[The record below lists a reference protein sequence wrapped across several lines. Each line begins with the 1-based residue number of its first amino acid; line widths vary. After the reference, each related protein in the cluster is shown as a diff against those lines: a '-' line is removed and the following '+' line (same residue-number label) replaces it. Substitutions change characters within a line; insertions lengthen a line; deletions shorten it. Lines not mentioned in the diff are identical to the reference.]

1 MSFVSTLFLWGLVSL
16 SIPVVIALWNR
27 RQNLVERFGGFY
39 LLKKTLET
47 QTRRIRLLELLKLI
61 NRLVLLAALVFVLAD
76 PFKNEKVNGEAA
88 EGFVIM
94 VDAGRAMISKSV
106 DGDLLANLQK
116 ERLLEVLSDMPQQ
129 SRGMVMWVTN
139 QCDVEEWR
147 GGEITARSRDWIERL
162 SAKSP
167 IILNR
172 PTTVDGVRQCLKK
185 VDEVFGGKTPFRLF
199 LSPMPRSL
207 DQAILQKL
215 NLSLERI
222 EGAQA
227 LASDPI
233 EVEQEMKAEI
243 LSVILKKGPVRQAH
257 LILPDG
263 IEALGPLES
272 SMELISRP
280 LAWFWLEGER
290 KQDPWIDQDIVP
302 LRQKIQQEVTVWAA
316 KETPGFL
323 SLLAA
328 LRNHPDLRVVRQVG
342 GSPQGSALI
351 VYGPTVQVP
360 ASPKKIWFFLDSE
373 GITPFEIRD
382 KKTLN
387 TSQLSADVLRSFQ
400 MSTGDGRIT
409 VKRYLILDPSRFE
422 TISTFED
429 GAPALIR
436 DRESLNT
443 HFISPF
449 DLEDLTTDLTLE
461 PTFIPFLYD
470 HLQKWLGDGSEAA
483 SDQEKSELVWSLPS
497 SVEPSSLAI
506 ERRDW
511 PGVYRA
517 GASYFSVAP
526 VAYPDGFFEPTVK
539 AVTAGVKDEPVSFRP
554 LLYRVLIISA
564 LLELLLCLLTV
575 PALMRRLTLIFFV
588 CLGALSFSLEAKIR
602 SICVGVTDQMDGER
616 RKSLSQLASD
626 AAGMTNLDLSEPQTL
641 TLDRMWECSIVVF
654 SSSTKWGPFS
664 DADRAKIRDY
674 LERGGFFIFDDPLAM
689 ADTLFARSVKEE
701 LSKIF
706 PGRQL
711 EAVSKDDVLFRTF
724 YLLNEV
730 SGRKL
735 ASPYLE
741 GIKFDRRWLAV
752 FSAND
757 LLGAY
762 LRNDRGEFVL
772 SVSPYGVSQ
781 RVLAQRLMLNL
792 LMYGSTTDYKDDA
805 IHLPHILKRR
815 VR

>member
-1 MSFVSTLFLWGLVSL
+1 MSFVASIFLWSLAAL
-16 SIPVVIALWNR
+16 SIPVLIALWNR
-27 RQNLVERFGGFY
+27 RQKLVERFGGFY

-61 NRLVLLAALVFVLAD
+61 NRLVLLTTLVLILAD
-76 PFKNEKVNGEAA
+76 PFRNEKVIGEAA

-94 VDAGRAMISKSV
+94 LDAGRAMIAKDSE
-106 DGDLLANLQK
+106 GELLAKRQK
-116 ERLLEVLSDMPQQ
+116 ARVLDILSDMPQQ
-129 SRGMVMWVTN
+129 ARGMILWVSN
-139 QCDVEEWR
+139 QCDVEEWG
-147 GGEITARSRDWIERL
+147 GGEITARSKDWTDRL
-162 SAKSP
+162 SSKPP
-167 IILNR
+167 IVLNR

-207 DQAILQKL
+207 DQTVLQKF
-215 NLSLERI
+215 NLSLERV
-222 EGAQA
+222 EGAQV
-227 LASDPI
+227 LISDSV
-233 EVEQEMKAEI
+233 ELEQEMKGDI
-243 LSVILKKGPVRQAH
+243 LSVVLKKGPARQAH
-257 LILPDG
+257 LILPDAV
-263 IEALGPLES
+263 ETLGPLET

-280 LAWFWLEGER
+280 LGWLWLEGDR
-290 KQDPWIDQDIVP
+290 QRDAWIDQTIVP

-328 LRNHPDLRVVRQVG
+328 LRNNPDLRVVRQVG
-342 GSPQGSALI
+342 GIPQGSAMVI
-351 VYGPTVQVP
+351 YGPTVQIP
-360 ASPKKIWFFLDSE
+360 SSAKKIWFFLDSE
-373 GITPFEIRD
+373 GMTPFEIRD

-387 TSQLSADVLRSFQ
+387 TSQMSADVLRSFQ
-400 MSTGDGRIT
+400 MSTSAGRIT

-422 TISTFED
+422 TISSFED

-436 DRESLNT
+436 DRESLST

-461 PTFIPFLYD
+461 PTFIPFLYE
-470 HLQKWLGDGSEAA
+470 HLQKWLGEGSEV
-483 SDQEKSELVWSLPS
+483 SSEQEKSELIWSPPS
-497 SVEPSSLAI
+497 PLEPSSLAI
-506 ERRDW
+506 DRRDW

-517 GASYFSVAP
+517 GTSYFSVAP
-526 VAYPDGFFEPTVK
+526 VEYPDGFFEPNIKVV
-539 AVTAGVKDEPVSFRP
+539 AAGVKDEAVSYRP
-554 LLYRVLIISA
+554 WLYRVLMMST

-575 PALMRRLTLIFFV
+575 PALLRRLMFALVFV
-588 CLGALSFSLEAKIR
+588 LGGLTVSLEAKVR
-602 SICVGVTDQMDGER
+602 SICVGVTDQIDAER
-616 RKSLSQLASD
+616 KKSLAQLASD
-626 AAGMTNLDLSEPQTL
+626 AAGMTNLDLSAPQTL
-641 TLDRMWECSIVVF
+641 SLDRMWECGIVVF
-654 SSSTKWGPFS
+654 SSASKWGPFPDS
-664 DADRAKIRDY
+664 DRGRIRDY

-689 ADTLFARSVKEE
+689 SDTLFARSVKEE
-701 LSKIF
+701 FAKIF
-706 PGRQL
+706 PGREL
-711 EAVSKDDVLFRTF
+711 ETVSKEDVLFRTF

-735 ASPYLE
+735 ASPHLE

-757 LLGAY
+757 LLGAN

-781 RVLAQRLMLNL
+781 RVLAERLMLNL

>member
-1 MSFVSTLFLWGLVSL
+1 MSFVASIFLWSLAAL

-27 RQNLVERFGGFY
+27 RQNLIERFGAFY
-39 LLKKTLET
+39 LLKKILEA

-61 NRLVLLAALVFVLAD
+61 NRLVLLATLVLILAD
-76 PFKNEKVNGEAA
+76 PFRNEKVIGEAS
-88 EGFVIM
+88 EGFSIM
-94 VDAGRAMISKSV
+94 LDAGRSMIAN
-106 DGDLLANLQK
+106 DLAGQLLAEKQ
-116 ERLLEVLSDMPQQ
+116 RDRVMDILSDMPQQ
-129 SRGMVMWVTN
+129 ARGMILWVSN

-147 GGEITARSRDWIERL
+147 GGEITARAEDWIDRL
-162 SAKSP
+162 NSKSP
-167 IILNR
+167 IVLNR
-172 PTTVDGVRQCLKK
+172 PTTVDGIRQCLKK

-207 DQAILQKL
+207 DQAVLQKL
-215 NLSLERI
+215 NVSLEKI
-222 EGAQA
+222 EGAQV
-227 LASDPI
+227 LTSDSV
-233 EVEQEMKAEI
+233 ELEQEMKGDI
-243 LSVILKKGPVRQAH
+243 LSVVLKRGPARQAH

-263 IEALGPLES
+263 VETLGPLET

-280 LAWFWLEGER
+280 LGWLWLEGDR
-290 KQDPWIDQDIVP
+290 QSDPWLDQTIVP

-342 GSPQGSALI
+342 GSPQGDAI
-351 VYGPTVQVP
+351 VIYGPTLQVP
-360 ASPKKIWFFLDSE
+360 SSAKKIWFFLDSE
-373 GITPFEIRD
+373 GMTPFEIRD

-387 TSQLSADVLRSFQ
+387 TSQMSADVLRSFQ
-400 MSTGDGRIT
+400 MNTSAGRIT

-422 TISTFED
+422 TISSFED

-436 DRESLNT
+436 DRESLST

-461 PTFIPFLYD
+461 PTFIPFLYE
-470 HLQKWLGDGSEAA
+470 HMQKWLGDGSEV
-483 SDQEKSELVWSLPS
+483 SSEQDRSELIWSLPS
-497 SVEPSSLAI
+497 SLDPSPLAI
-506 ERRDW
+506 DRRDW

-526 VAYPDGFFEPTVK
+526 IEYPEGFFEPNIQV
-539 AVTAGVKDEPVSFRP
+539 VTAGVKDEAVSYRP
-554 LLYRVLIISA
+554 WLYSILMMST

-575 PALMRRLTLIFFV
+575 PSILARLMFALIFS
-588 CLGALSFSLEAKIR
+588 LAGLTISLEAKVR
-602 SICVGVTDQMDGER
+602 SVCVGVTDQIDAER
-616 RKSLSQLASD
+616 KKSLSQLVSD
-626 AAGMTNLDLSEPQTL
+626 ASGMTNLDLSAPQTL
-641 TLDRMWECSIVVF
+641 GLDRLWECGIVVF
-654 SSSTKWGPFS
+654 SSTAKWGPFADS
-664 DADRAKIRDY
+664 DRARIRDY

-689 ADTLFARSVKEE
+689 SDTLFARSIKDEFT
-701 LSKIF
+701 KIF
-706 PGRQL
+706 PGREL
-711 EAVSKDDVLFRTF
+711 ETVSKEDVLFRTF

-735 ASPYLE
+735 ASPHLE
-741 GIKFDRRWLAV
+741 GIKFDRRWVAV

-757 LLGAY
+757 LLGAN

-781 RVLAQRLMLNL
+781 RVLAQRLILNL